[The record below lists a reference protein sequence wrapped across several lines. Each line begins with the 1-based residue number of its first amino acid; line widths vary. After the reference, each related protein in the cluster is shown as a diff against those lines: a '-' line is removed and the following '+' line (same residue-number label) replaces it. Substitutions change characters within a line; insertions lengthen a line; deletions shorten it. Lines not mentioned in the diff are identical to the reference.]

1 MAQNGHRSAAWTTY
15 TLRAAGIYNLA
26 AAAVAVLYP
35 AWLLGLLGLPA
46 PVPPGLAL
54 EMWHALAVFTAAI
67 GAGYLI
73 IAGNPN
79 RHWPLVLIGFLGKL
93 ATGAWASYDIL
104 QHQLPAS
111 AWLWVAIDDAIW
123 LVPFALILRAAHE
136 SVLAVRR
143 TVSPDVLKFAL
154 RRRTQHGVT
163 IDEISRLSPVL
174 LVFLRHAG
182 CPFCREAL
190 ADLAAQRR
198 EIERNGARLVLVHM
212 GSEEQGA
219 RFFARYGLSETPR
232 VSDPDRA
239 LYRAF
244 GLPRGTFSDV
254 IGPKVW
260 WRGFQAGVLG
270 RHGVGKMIGDGF
282 QMPGV
287 FLLFHGEIVRSYR
300 HQSAGDRPDY
310 LALVTGRDY
319 AAPELRD
326 QSA

>member
-1 MAQNGHRSAAWTTY
+1 MAQTSQRSAAWSTY
-15 TLRAAGIYNLA
+15 ALRAAGIYNLA
-26 AAAVAVLYP
+26 AATVAVLDP
-35 AWLLGLLGLPA
+35 AWLLGLLGLPLT
-46 PVPPGLAL
+46 VPPGLAL
-54 EMWHALAVFTAAI
+54 ETWHALAALTAAT

-73 IAGNPN
+73 IAGNPS
-79 RHWPLVLIGFLGKL
+79 RHWPVVLIGFLGKL
-93 ATGAWASYDIL
+93 ATGAWAAADIV

-111 AWLWVAIDDAIW
+111 AWLWIGIDDAIW
-123 LVPFALILRAAHE
+123 LVPFALILRQAHE
-136 SVLAVRR
+136 NLLAVRR

-198 EIERNGARLVLVHM
+198 EIERNGARMVLVHM

-219 RFFARYGLSETPR
+219 RFFARYGLSDVPR

-270 RHGVGKMIGDGF
+270 RHGVGKLAGDGF